1 MKLKVG
7 DKVKIISGKEKGKE
21 GMIARTLKKE
31 NRVVVEG
38 INLIKRHTKPS
49 GEDQTGGIIEREA
62 PLHVSN
68 VKLIEPTTKTKK
80 TVVNDKKKGNQK
92 KTIKKSEDKLD

>member
-21 GMIARTLKKE
+21 GRIVRTLSSE

-38 INLIKRHTKPS
+38 INLVKRHTKPS

-68 VKLIEPTTKTKK
+68 VMLIEPKAKK
-80 TVVNDKKKGNQK
+80 TGSNVNKKDNQK
-92 KTIKKSEDKLD
+92 KITKKSEKKLD

>member
-7 DKVKIISGKEKGKE
+7 DKVKIIAGKEKGKE
-21 GMIARTLKKE
+21 GMIVRTLRNE

-38 INLIKRHTKPS
+38 INLVKKHTKPS
-49 GEDQTGGIIEREA
+49 GEDQTGGIVEREA

-68 VKLIEPTTKTKK
+68 VMLIEPKAKK
-80 TVVNDKKKGNQK
+80 TGSNANKKDNQK
-92 KTIKKSEDKLD
+92 KTTKKSEDKLD